1 MTQPTSNLDTQQPTA
16 STTSQDATRDV
27 SQQLS
32 QEEIELRRHYLEQQQ
47 RLACPGCGE
56 EPFLG

>member
-1 MTQPTSNLDTQQPTA
+1 MTPQTDKPDAQQQIASASSQDTSRDVPQQP
-16 STTSQDATRDV
+16 
-27 SQQLS
+27 S
-32 QEEIELRRHYLEQQQ
+32 QEEMRRRYLQQQQ

>member
-1 MTQPTSNLDTQQPTA
+1 MTQPTNNLDSQQRTVTA
-16 STTSQDATRDV
+16 SSPDTSRDAP
-27 SQQLS
+27 QQLS
-32 QEEIELRRHYLEQQQ
+32 QEEMQRRYLEQQR

>member
-1 MTQPTSNLDTQQPTA
+1 MTQPTSNLDTQQQTA
-16 STTSQDATRDV
+16 STASQDATRDV
-27 SQQLS
+27 SQQHS
-32 QEEIELRRHYLEQQQ
+32 QEEMRRLYLEQQQ

>member
-1 MTQPTSNLDTQQPTA
+1 MTQQADKLDTQQPTT
-16 STTSQDATRDV
+16 STDSQDTSRDV
-27 SQQLS
+27 PQQPS
-32 QEEIELRRHYLEQQQ
+32 QEEMQRRYLQQQQ

>member
-1 MTQPTSNLDTQQPTA
+1 MTQPTEKLDAQQQTDSTA
-16 STTSQDATRDV
+16 SQDASHDV
-27 SQQLS
+27 PQQIL
-32 QEEIELRRHYLEQQQ
+32 QEEMRRRYLEQQR

>member
-1 MTQPTSNLDTQQPTA
+1 MHQHDNQLDDQQSKVSASLPETA
-16 STTSQDATRDV
+16 RDA
-27 SQQLS
+27 SLQLS
-32 QEEIELRRHYLEQQQ
+32 QEEMHKLYLEQQR